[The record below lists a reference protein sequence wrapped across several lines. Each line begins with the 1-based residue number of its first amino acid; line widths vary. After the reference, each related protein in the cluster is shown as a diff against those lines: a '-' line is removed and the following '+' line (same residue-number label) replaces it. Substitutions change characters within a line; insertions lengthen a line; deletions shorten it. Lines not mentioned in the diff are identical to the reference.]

1 MMKTIKSTEMRKD
14 FSFYIDEIVRRKPVF
29 VKRSRDLFLGI
40 SFEMMK
46 DLVSD
51 IGFTAMM
58 YMESDGSI
66 TLSLNEFDIVV
77 NGKNQEEAL
86 NRLVNDLKEYAEE
99 YYEQIEFWYNDPTAQ
114 GSFKYHYGK
123 PGTAFEHRRDL
134 RSGQDPMPGH
144 RIGNGL

>member
-99 YYEQIEFWYNDPTAQ
+99 YYEQIEFWYNDPQ
-114 GSFKYHYGK
+114 RRSHFKGIIKVLLTDDDQQLKETIQCQLGAGK
-123 PGTAFEHRRDL
+123 AGDT
-134 RSGQDPMPGH
+134 
-144 RIGNGL
+144 